1 MNRPRAAAGFTL
13 LEVVIAV
20 ALFLVASA
28 AIFESLVGT
37 KHLASLGAAKDQ
49 LDTDGN
55 RILRAIAADLTTSG
69 WEFIDPVDSSPYG
82 GISAPAFDRSLRY
95 YPMVQVQPSHDGLNT
110 YGFNEKLK
118 WTRIADPLRKLPDLP
133 TVLPG
138 DPADDETSPLTEDA
152 WRRSFHARS
161 QNLVFLRTAI
171 GTWQQ
176 GQDPGSPTDRSV
188 FASLTPTQYEQRR
201 PSQNQPE
208 TLNFS
213 YAPDGSPLTI
223 IDWDPTASVNLDP
236 LTGRVLDAH
245 FTRLGVL
252 HTSNFYDLPT
262 NPGVWLQRFPDQPYG
277 VTLDGGYYDSKD
289 AENAPIKP
297 KWESMRLPEGGPTL
311 VDDLREYMYAVVP
324 SPTALGL
331 GRLVR
336 AYRVRG
342 GAAYTLGTEVGQ
354 RITDVA
360 TDSDGD
366 EPAAMAMVIDRVLS
380 DDVVRIVF
388 DTYRT
393 VDAGQAQVT
402 TLSVNQVRVR
412 LYLAK
417 RQATRPDQ
425 IIYRVIETSF
435 AMRSRASSGDLALIS
450 GILGTV
456 PIGIVR

>member
-28 AIFESLVGT
+28 AIFESLVST

-69 WEFIDPVDSSPYG
+69 WEFIDPVASTTYG
-82 GISAPAFDRSLRY
+82 GISVTPAADRNLRY
-95 YPMVQVQPSHDGLNT
+95 YPMVQVQPSPSNANDL
-110 YGFNEKLK
+110 GFNDRLP
-118 WTRIADPLRKLPDLP
+118 WTRIANSLRNLPNLP

-138 DPADDETSPLTEDA
+138 DPTDDETSPLTEDA
-152 WRRSFHARS
+152 WRRSFYARS

-176 GQDPGSPTDRSV
+176 GQDPGSATDRSV

-213 YAPDGSPLTI
+213 RADDGSELTVA
-223 IDWDPTASVNLDP
+223 DWDPTVGVID
-236 LTGRVLDAH
+236 DAR
-245 FTRLGVL
+245 FDRLGVL
-252 HTSNFYDLPT
+252 RTSNFFET
-262 NPGVWLQRFPDQPYG
+262 SPGVWAQRFPNQPYG
-277 VTLDGGYYDSKD
+277 VTLDGGFYDRDD

-297 KWESMRLPEGGPTL
+297 KWESMRMPVGGATL

-360 TDSDGD
+360 TDSDGLD
-366 EPAAMAMVIDRVLS
+366 PAAMAMVIDRVLS

-417 RQATRPDQ
+417 RQVTRPDQ
-425 IIYRVIETSF
+425 IIFRVIETSF